1 VSFRVIDF
9 RDTDIMSK
17 LDQLGTISSVELAS
31 ELGASKDEGAK
42 AIGRRLGWMRRYG
55 MVELDPEKRVWT
67 ISPGGTRVLESR
79 RVAAAKKAIEK
90 LPREELVEVMA
101 HITSVYRLGDP
112 MLAAML
118 RREFQYGTAPQSRAW
133 GR

>member
-1 VSFRVIDF
+1 MSFRVYDF
-9 RDTDIMSK
+9 RDTDIMAR
-17 LDQLGTISSVELAS
+17 LLELGSLPAADLAS
-31 ELGASKDEGAK
+31 EMGANGDKQGHM
-42 AIGRRLGWMRRYG
+42 IGSRLAWMKRYG
-55 MVELDPEKRVWT
+55 MVGFDPKDRTWRV
-67 ISPGGTRVLESR
+67 SEGGERVLESR
-79 RVAAAKKAIEK
+79 RVAAAKKAIEA

-118 RREFQYGTAPQSRAW
+118 RREFQYGTWS